1 VPPVPVPE
9 PTIGVIA
16 HARSGTD
23 ARRMLTPA
31 GRFTLE
37 EKVSIV
43 RRVAR
48 GAAEGGARRLLGMP
62 EPQRIV
68 ARATAVERALRTE
81 LLDLTVTFTEADTVQ
96 AAGMLRDAGCGVV
109 VVLGGDGTNR
119 AVALGWPDAPV
130 IPLSTGTNNA
140 FPVHVEPTVA
150 GVAAGLVAAAAVPL
164 AAVSRPAKVVRV
176 RIDAVHG
183 RPARDDLALVD
194 VVTIDEQIV
203 GSLEP
208 FRGPTLGDAV
218 VARAVPHAVGVAGA
232 VGLVRPCRPDDDG
245 AVHARFV
252 PPGTAGARRVRA
264 ALGPGWFDDVHVA
277 SDRALALGEEVA
289 VAGPRLLALD
299 GERHH
304 RLVPGQRAVLSVQRD
319 GPRVV
324 DVRAVLAAASDGG
337 LLG

>member
-1 VPPVPVPE
+1 VPAPP

-68 ARATAVERALRTE
+68 ARATATERALRTE
-81 LLDLTVTFTEADTVQ
+81 LLDLVVTFTEADTVN
-96 AAGMLRDAGCGVV
+96 AAAMLRDAGCSVL

-140 FPVHVEPTVA
+140 FPVHLEPTVA
-150 GVAAGLVAAAAVPL
+150 GVAAGLVAAGAVPL

-176 RIDAVHG
+176 RLGASSR
-183 RPARDDLALVD
+183 RPAQDDLALVD
-194 VVTIDEQIV
+194 AVTIDEQIV

-208 FRGPTLGDAV
+208 FRGHTLGDAV
-218 VARAVPHAVGVAGA
+218 VARALPHAVGVAGT

-245 AVHARFV
+245 AVHVRFA
-252 PPGTAGARRVRA
+252 PPGTAGARRMRA
-264 ALGPGWFDDVHVA
+264 PLGPGWFDDVHVVL
-277 SDRALALGEEVA
+277 DRPLALGEEVE
-289 VAGPRLLALD
+289 VTGPCLLALD

-304 RLVPGQRAVLSVQRD
+304 QLEPGQRAVLSVHRD

-324 DVRAVLAAASDGG
+324 DVRAVLAAAADGG